1 MLWKWWMT
9 EIGFDWF
16 GHGPAHEALTAYGIL
31 ELRDISTVHNV
42 KMEYITRAEQYL
54 LSRRLGDGFYNISK
68 RGIDQIGSAARQ
80 TQMAYITYAL
90 STTQHKS
97 VFEILV

>member
-1 MLWKWWMT
+1 MWRWSILQ
-9 EIGFDWF
+9 ELNNICYQEDVFDYCNAD
-16 GHGPAHEALTAYGIL
+16 GL
-31 ELRDISTVHNV
+31 V
-42 KMEYITRAEQYL
+42 
-54 LSRRLGDGFYNISK
+54 GDGFYNISK

-97 VFEILV
+97 VFEILF

>member
-1 MLWKWWMT
+1 MWRWSILQ
-9 EIGFDWF
+9 ELNNICYQEDVFDYCDVD
-16 GHGPAHEALTAYGIL
+16 GL
-31 ELRDISTVHNV
+31 V
-42 KMEYITRAEQYL
+42 
-54 LSRRLGDGFYNISK
+54 GDGFYNISK